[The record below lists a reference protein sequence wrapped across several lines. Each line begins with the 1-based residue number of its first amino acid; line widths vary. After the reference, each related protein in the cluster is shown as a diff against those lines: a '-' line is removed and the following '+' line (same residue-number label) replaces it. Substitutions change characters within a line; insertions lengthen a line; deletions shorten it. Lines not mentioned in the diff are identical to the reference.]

1 MLKGMLLQT
10 IEAFL
15 EEIRRDSSS
24 MFSQK
29 ELGQLVEVIVANLRA
44 EGWVEEVELVNAY
57 NSLPIFRRIED
68 K

>member
-1 MLKGMLLQT
+1 MLLQT

-29 ELGQLVEVIVANLRA
+29 ELGELVEVIVANLRA
-44 EGWVEEVELVNAY
+44 EGWVEEVEMVNAY